1 MANDEGACIICLDT
15 TPPPIQSGCA
25 CRGDTGLAHI
35 DCRVQVAASQQPQ
48 IGQLVS
54 ENQIKTW
61 SVCQTCKHEF
71 TGAMRTGLAE
81 AWRSLAAGTAAPLHA
96 QRDVAELNFA
106 KALNSSGNYAEAEP
120 LLRNLHAELMRM
132 FGAENSLTLRI
143 ADELAKSLAGLGKLA
158 DAERIQREVLEAQRR
173 VLGADSMSALA
184 TAGSLAGTLVTV
196 GKHAE
201 AEAILREMLRVHK
214 RVCGAEHHDTL
225 HNEILAQL
233 ACSLSGQCKH
243 AEAEAIRREV
253 LGVQKRVLGAEHPST
268 LTSANNLASTLC
280 NQGKNAEAESMLHA
294 TLASCQRLL
303 GPAHP
308 ITLGTAAS
316 LEIVRS
322 SIANTRAI
330 SLNSQG
336 RFDEAEQ
343 LLRATLASCQQVL
356 GPTHYATLSI
366 TGNLARARE
375 FITLGVHRN
384 AGFRVIVQRH
394 ITKPELNGKLARVVS
409 FDARSRRYTVVLDDG
424 NEVSLKAECVDSA
437 GCAAA
442 GCPSE
447 EASSVCGRCQEVR
460 YCSRKCQRAHWKAHK
475 LECVLEKPDPI

>member
-294 TLASCQRLL
+294 TLASCQ
-303 GPAHP
+303 
-308 ITLGTAAS
+308 
-316 LEIVRS
+316 
-322 SIANTRAI
+322 
-330 SLNSQG
+330 
-336 RFDEAEQ
+336 
-343 LLRATLASCQQVL
+343 QVL